1 MCVGERRLGMINKQI
16 TEKEKLEEIAR
27 QLRIKI
33 IKMTGKSD
41 GCHVGGS
48 LSAVEIL
55 DVLYFHEMKIDPK
68 NVKWE
73 ERDRFILSKGHAATA
88 LYAVLSE
95 RGFIPEDVLISI
107 DRVDSP
113 LQCHPD
119 MRICSGIE
127 ISSGSLG
134 QGLSV
139 AVGMALGA
147 KLKYKAFRVYTLLGD
162 GECQEGQVWE
172 AAMSASKFKLDNL
185 VAIID
190 YNKLEMT
197 GKISEVMPI
206 EPLHDKWAAFG
217 WHVLKINGHSI
228 PQIIN
233 ALEQAKQI
241 KGKPTL
247 IIAHTV
253 KGYGVSFMED
263 KVEWHGGSM
272 SVDQVEKAL
281 KELSCSQEEIE
292 LILSQI
298 KKGD

>member
-1 MCVGERRLGMINKQI
+1 MSNKQI
-16 TEKEKLEEIAR
+16 IEKEKLKEIAR
-27 QLRIKI
+27 RLRIKI
-33 IKMTGKSD
+33 IKMAGKSD

-55 DVLYFHEMKIDPK
+55 DVLYFYEMKIDPK

-73 ERDRFILSKGHAATA
+73 KRDRFILSKGHAAIA
-88 LYAVLSE
+88 LYTVLSE
-95 RGFIPEDVLISI
+95 VGFIPEDVLISI

-119 MRICSGIE
+119 MRICPGIE

-190 YNKLEMT
+190 YNKLEIT

-206 EPLHDKWAAFG
+206 EPLYDKWAAFG
-217 WHVLKINGHSI
+217 WHVLEINGNSI
-228 PQIIN
+228 PQIID

-241 KGKPTL
+241 KEKPTI

-263 KVEWHGGSM
+263 KVEWHGRSM
-272 SVDQVEKAL
+272 FVNQVEKAL
-281 KELSCSQEEIE
+281 KELDCSQEEIKS
-292 LILSQI
+292 ILLQI
-298 KKGD
+298 KES